1 MSGVYARNRKRTP
14 FDPIDT
20 GAKLQDKLA
29 SFIGNEKYVPKKW
42 RFLLGTRILD
52 KVDEMM
58 DIAFEANAINTTK
71 HPELKGER
79 QRLWHKA
86 RVKCSQLDRQIARLI
101 NVCPQADAGDMT
113 EIIELLDDEDM
124 ALSKAH

>member
-1 MSGVYARNRKRTP
+1 MSGVYARNRKGTP

-20 GAKLQDKLA
+20 GSKLQDKLA

-42 RFLLGTRILD
+42 RFILGTRILD

-58 DIAFEANAINTTK
+58 DLSIEANSINTTK
-71 HPELKGER
+71 HPELKDNR
-79 QRLWHKA
+79 KKLWHEA
-86 RVKCSQLDRQIARLI
+86 RTKCTQLDRQIARLI
-101 NVCPQADAGDMT
+101 NVCPQSDAGDMT
-113 EIIELLDDEDM
+113 EIITLLDDEDL